1 MDLMTNDNSQLD
13 DVDIFWG
20 EIAPCEHLVQIYED
34 DQVYLDSLEGF
45 IAGGLR
51 AGDGVIVI
59 ATQAHR
65 DALDQRLIERQID
78 IAAAKARDQ
87 YISLDA
93 EETLAKFMVNG
104 WPDEIIFEKV
114 VSGLLDRARKHGRVR
129 AFGEMVA
136 LMWNQGFHGATVGLE
151 HLWHRLCRKEAF
163 SLFCAYPKSGFTDD
177 ARISVKNICDTHS
190 RVISGIKNLRPLTSF
205 THGPQ

>member
-1 MDLMTNDNSQLD
+1 MMTNDNDAMLQ
-13 DVDIFWG
+13 DVEIFWG

-65 DALDQRLIERQID
+65 DALDQRLLDRDID
-78 IAAAKARDQ
+78 IFAARERDQ

-93 EETLAKFMVNG
+93 VQTLASFMVNG

-136 LMWNQGFHGATVGLE
+136 VMWEQGLHGATVGLE
-151 HLWHRLCRKEAF
+151 HLWHRLCQKEGF

-177 ARISVKNICDTHS
+177 ARVSVKNICDAHS
-190 RVISGIKNLRPLTSF
+190 RVVPGMRNPRAPSGF

>member
-1 MDLMTNDNSQLD
+1 MTNHNSAEAV
-13 DVDIFWG
+13 VDEVEIFWG

-34 DQVYLDSLEGF
+34 DQVYLDALEGF

-59 ATQAHR
+59 ATQSHR
-65 DALDQRLIERQID
+65 DALDQRLLDRQID
-78 IAAAKARDQ
+78 LVAARARDQ

-93 EETLAKFMVNG
+93 VETLAKFMING
-104 WPDEIIFEKV
+104 WPDEIVFEKV
-114 VSGLLDRARKHGRVR
+114 VSELLDRARKHGRVR

-136 LMWNQGFHGATVGLE
+136 IMWQQGFHGATVGLE
-151 HLWHRLCRKEAF
+151 HLWHRLCQKEGF

-190 RVISGIKNLRPLTSF
+190 RIIAGGRNLVPRSRF